1 MVQAFDFT
9 GLITLDARQ
18 AQKALRGFMAQM
30 RGLNVVGR
38 ELSTIFR
45 GAGFIASAIAIG
57 KMAINASNFAKQM
70 DIAAQKLGLAS
81 SKLVS
86 MKNAFD
92 SIGAN
97 GKNIEQIFNK
107 IHQGMQS
114 FKYGDGKF
122 VAQLAAMGVSAF
134 DGGRQRSD
142 QDILYG
148 IMNAAQRMRQSGRS
162 EQEVA
167 DWLQK
172 TVGAE
177 YQVAQKMMM
186 GATAFKQWQETTNQR
201 VGVVQQRQLNN
212 LTKLNESFHS
222 LGTTLDILKNQIFGD
237 IGPLVSWFVD
247 IFQIAGRTL
256 QDVWMA
262 LAAPFRELGN
272 ALGGEDGLN
281 VLLKGLKV
289 SLEYGLVIPL
299 KIVAVVLKYLIRGI
313 RKVGEFFGEVIAWL
327 QDKFSWLFGDKTPSM
342 EEAKQTAA
350 NTLALRVAS
359 GEITAEKAS
368 ELSKKLG
375 LPESDIMLDAG
386 STEDVVR
393 AESVDGRQSITV
405 YMNNEVNVDKQGNV
419 ETSTDTSAT
428 SGIVE
433 EKVSNVTKTS

>member
-1 MVQAFDFT
+1 MVQAFNFT

-18 AQKALRGFMAQM
+18 AQKALRGFMTQM

-45 GAGFIASAIAIG
+45 GAGFVAAAIAIG

-70 DIAAQKLGLAS
+70 DVAAQKLGLAS

-177 YQVAQKMMM
+177 YQIAQKMMM
-186 GATAFKQWQETTNQR
+186 GATAFKQWQETTNQK

-428 SGIVE
+428 SGVVE
-433 EKVSNVTKTS
+433 EKVSNVTKAS